1 VEPDKYQ
8 WQQGEVRFDMFEGEF
23 THQGD
28 LCTFE
33 VLVASLPQP
42 DPALQAIAEIVH
54 DIDLKEER
62 YQRPETAGIARL
74 LAGICLV
81 GVDDEL
87 RLARGP
93 LCLMCSMKVSKLKP
107 K

>member
-1 VEPDKYQ
+1 
-8 WQQGEVRFDMFEGEF
+8 MFEGEF

-87 RLARGP
+87 RLARGAA
-93 LCLMCSMKVSKLKP
+93 LFDVLYESFQLKP